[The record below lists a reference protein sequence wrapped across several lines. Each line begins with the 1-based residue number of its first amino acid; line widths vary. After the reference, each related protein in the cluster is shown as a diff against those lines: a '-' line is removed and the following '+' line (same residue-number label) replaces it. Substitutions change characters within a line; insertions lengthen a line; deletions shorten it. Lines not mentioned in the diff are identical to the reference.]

1 MRQAKPGLAGVL
13 GLAAI
18 AALPA
23 RAMMNPE
30 MNPELPPTLRSGAVK
45 YMSGGI
51 SNDQQ
56 SAMERD
62 ASGYPLELRF
72 LAGGRVYGPAYVPV
86 KIRNPAGKVIL
97 DATSDGPLM
106 LADLPDGHYTVSAR
120 HAGRTETLDANVEH
134 GKRETLAFDWK

>member
-1 MRQAKPGLAGVL
+1 MRPAKLGLTSAL
-13 GLAAI
+13 GLALI

-30 MNPELPPTLRSGAVK
+30 LNPELPPTMKNGAVK

-51 SNDQQ
+51 SRDQQ

-72 LAGGRVYGPAYVPV
+72 LASGRAYAPAYVPV
-86 KIRNPAGKVIL
+86 KIRNHSGKVIL

-106 LADLPDGHYTVSAR
+106 LADVPDGHYTVSAR